1 MASTILIVLSY
12 NIYWGGYRQPLENT
26 IEVIRKSGADLVG
39 IQENVNRE
47 YEDQTTEIAK
57 ALGFSYV
64 HHAILDSMEKN
75 GGGGNKLRARWIQQA
90 GQSTLSRHPIT
101 AQSPGGSG
109 IQVEL
114 PSGHLLW
121 MFNTHLWH
129 YPYVPYQFLNICYH
143 GEEAIDPN
151 APDAE
156 LQAILSARIGHETEI
171 TKVLWDIKSV
181 LPKGE
186 PVFLTGD
193 FNEPSHLD
201 WTEES
206 ARAGIH
212 PLKVDFPTSR
222 QVTEAGLKD
231 AFREYYPDPVT
242 VPGFTWPA
250 GTYSET
256 PDSSIADPEDRI
268 DFVYFSGTNVKLK
281 NVQRL
286 GEAAETSDI
295 VLPDYP
301 SDHRAVLATFEL
313 T

>member
-12 NIYWGGYRQPLENT
+12 NIYWGGHRQPLENT

-90 GQSTLSRHPIT
+90 GQSTLSRYPLT

-109 IQVEL
+109 VQVEL
-114 PSGHLLW
+114 PSGEKVW

-129 YPYVPYQFLNICYH
+129 YPYVPYQLLNVEFFE
-143 GEEAIDPN
+143 GEAIDPD
-151 APDAE
+151 ASDAE
-156 LQAILSARIGHETEI
+156 ELAILSSRIGHETEI
-171 TKVLWDIKSV
+171 NKVLWDIKNILHFEETV
-181 LPKGE
+181 I
-186 PVFLTGD
+186 FTGD

-201 WTEES
+201 WTAAAAE
-206 ARAGIH
+206 AGLY
-212 PLKVDFPTSR
+212 PLKVAYPTSK
-222 QVTEAGLKD
+222 QVAKIGLKD
-231 AFREYYPDPVT
+231 AFRELFPDPVAA
-242 VPGFTWPA
+242 PGFTWPA
-250 GTYSET
+250 GTY
-256 PDSSIADPEDRI
+256 PDSPNSSVADPADRI
-268 DFVYFSGTNVKLK
+268 DFVYFAGKKVRVK

-286 GEAAETSDI
+286 GEDEATSDMAFAK
-295 VLPDYP
+295 YP
-301 SDHRAVLATFEL
+301 PLRTRINSC
-313 T
+313 